1 MRSVLSSSERMVVVY
16 VPYLARY
23 QLTEPSRTQAETQ
36 AILARITPN
45 S

>member
-1 MRSVLSSSERMVVVY
+1 VVVY

-23 QLTEPSRTQAETQ
+23 RLAGPSRTQAEAQ